1 MQKVKSNFVNPAGLV
16 VLAVLALL
24 SAYLGIGPL
33 FALLAGAFLLCLV
46 SWLWTEASLKK
57 LAIGTGRQE
66 ICGFPGDDLKV
77 SVKLNNDKMIPVVW
91 LRAELDAGERSC
103 VSFSEDDAAAFSWV
117 MPHQSLEWEETLSAV
132 KRGVRTFDS
141 VEASSGDGFGLSER
155 SLRLALQ
162 PPLRAVVFPKLMDV
176 NVSPIL
182 NKLSELELSKKG
194 MYTDP
199 GLIQNVRGYS
209 GSESLKDVNW
219 RLLAK
224 SGELYVNVRE
234 KMDARRM
241 CLVPDLESCSVT
253 ETVNGPSGPAEIH
266 RLKEEDL
273 EHMISLAASLITELS
288 SRGVICSLALPGY
301 SVREEESREVFVR
314 EAKTVRPG
322 SEEDQA
328 SVLLTALSEI
338 DYEGG
343 PTELPLERISAE
355 YHMLGQMFCL
365 TDHRSRRTASLDLA
379 QPMPVR
385 FILPKDDGSGRV
397 IEETE
402 LIR

>member
-1 MQKVKSNFVNPAGLV
+1 MQKVKSNFVNPAGLA

-24 SAYLGIGPL
+24 SAYLGIDLL

-46 SWLWTEASLKK
+46 SWLWTAASLKK
-57 LAIGTGRQE
+57 LTIGTGRQE
-66 ICGFPGDDLKV
+66 VCGFPGDDLKV

-91 LRAELDAGERSC
+91 LRAELDAGEKTCIASA
-103 VSFSEDDAAAFSWV
+103 EGDAAAFSWV
-117 MPHQSLEWEETLSAV
+117 MPHQSLEWEETLRAV

-155 SLRLALQ
+155 SSRLPLQ
-162 PPLRAVVFPKLMDV
+162 PPLRAVVFPRLMDV

-182 NKLSELELSKKG
+182 NRLSELELSKKG

-224 SGELYVNVRE
+224 SGEIYVNVRE

-241 CLVPDLESCSVT
+241 CLVPDLESCSVK
-253 ETVNGPSGPAEIH
+253 ETISGPSGPAELF
-266 RLKEEDL
+266 RLKQDEL
-273 EHMISLAASLITELS
+273 EHMISLAASLVSELS

-301 SVREEESREVFVR
+301 SVREEENREVFVR
-314 EAKTVRPG
+314 EARTVRPG

-328 SVLLTALSEI
+328 SVLLTALAEI
-338 DYEGG
+338 DYQGG

-365 TDHRSRRTASLDLA
+365 ADHKSRRTAALDLA

-385 FILPKDDGSGRV
+385 FVLPEDDGSGRV